1 MARSFFVL
9 LSQGIVLCLIIISNI
24 NLLLGQEV
32 DNIMQLKTHLQN
44 YYDLKE
50 QAELEEY
57 KDIKKLTWLLFIPG
71 IGYDFINQ
79 NPYVVYNTSSLFSY
93 FNTRI
98 KQSHKRENIKKE
110 NKLTFRTDQIK
121 LERLYLRLMA
131 LFNEYEL
138 EKSVYADYCKLYE
151 INSGKYHN
159 NEIGLENLLLSEI
172 QLKRRQQYLYNIEEK
187 IHDIVLQLELL
198 VHNNINYSMPDI
210 EEIKLSTFKDTVI
223 HNDTITT
230 NY

>member
-1 MARSFFVL
+1 MTQSFFVSL
-9 LSQGIVLCLIIISNI
+9 KQGIVLYLMIIINT
-24 NLLLGQEV
+24 NLLFGQEV
-32 DNIMQLKTHLQN
+32 DNIVQLRSHLQN
-44 YYDLKE
+44 YYNLKE
-50 QAELEEY
+50 QAKLEEY

-98 KQSHKRENIKKE
+98 KQKHKRENIKKE
-110 NKLTFRTDQIK
+110 SELNFRTDQVK

-138 EKSVYADYCKLYE
+138 EKSVYDDYCKLYE
-151 INSGKYHN
+151 IKNGKYNN
-159 NEIGLENLLLSEI
+159 NEIGLETLLLSEI
-172 QLKRRQQYLYNIEEK
+172 QLKQRKQYLYNIEEK

-198 VHNNINYSMPDI
+198 IHNNIDYSMPDI
-210 EEIKLSTFKDTVI
+210 GKIKLSTIKDTVI
-223 HNDTITT
+223 YNDTITD
-230 NY
+230 Y